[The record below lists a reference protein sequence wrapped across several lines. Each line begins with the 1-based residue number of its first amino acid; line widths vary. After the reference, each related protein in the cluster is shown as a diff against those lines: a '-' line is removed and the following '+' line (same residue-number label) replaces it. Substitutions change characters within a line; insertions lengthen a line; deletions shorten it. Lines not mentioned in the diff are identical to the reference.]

1 MRELCGRVLY
11 THAKSGRRLATTLTL
26 EVDSVND
33 APRKSRPSAIHV
45 DVPREKLIA
54 TLAAGSK
61 RAHGIL
67 AELIR
72 TQGDKIGNIFVDL
85 ASMNIHGTLLVAAYD
100 YCNRNFEELK
110 ERLAAR
116 DPVLVDAINS
126 MVSEGPRAH
135 ATQPTREP
143 VVDAALHAAL
153 RESGV
158 NKVLEEMG
166 AGAEHVHRFFV
177 ALIMQMQR
185 LGRFQVNFHVNLPT
199 EGAHRAVFAI
209 ALAELLD
216 KDGKPF
222 GGEPLPTNAEVQ
234 A

>member
-1 MRELCGRVLY
+1 M
-11 THAKSGRRLATTLTL
+11 TADTSDTPK
-26 EVDSVND
+26 
-33 APRKSRPSAIHV
+33 AIHV
-45 DVPREKLIA
+45 DVPRERLLA
-54 TLAAGSK
+54 TLADGNR

-67 AELIR
+67 AEMVR
-72 TQGDKIGNIFVDL
+72 ACGDKIGNVFVDL
-85 ASMNIHGTLLVAAYD
+85 ASMHIHGALLVAAYD
-100 YCNRNFEELK
+100 YCNRNLEELR

-116 DPVLVDAINS
+116 DRVLVDAINS
-126 MVSEGPRAH
+126 MVSEGPRAYIEE
-135 ATQPTREP
+135 ARREP
-143 VVDAALHAAL
+143 IVDAALHAAL
-153 RESGV
+153 QEANQHGV

-166 AGAEHVHRFFV
+166 AGAEHVHHFFV

-222 GGEPLPTNAEVQ
+222 GEHAHMRAQDANVEESAAANDAVSAEVQ
-234 A
+234 S

>member
-1 MRELCGRVLY
+1 MTE
-11 THAKSGRRLATTLTL
+11 K
-26 EVDSVND
+26 
-33 APRKSRPSAIHV
+33 PKAIHV

-54 TLAAGSK
+54 TLSDGNN

-67 AELIR
+67 ETLVR
-72 TQGDKIGNIFVDL
+72 HHGDRIGNVFVDL
-85 ASMNIHGTLLVAAYD
+85 ASMHIHGALLVAAYD
-100 YCNRNFEELK
+100 YCNKNPAELS

-116 DPVLVDAINS
+116 DPVLVEAVNS
-126 MVSEGPRAH
+126 MVPEGPRAH
-135 ATQPTREP
+135 VDAPTREP
-143 VVDAALHAAL
+143 IVDAALHNAL
-153 RESGV
+153 REAGV
-158 NKVLEEMG
+158 NKVLEDMG
-166 AGAEHVHRFFV
+166 EGAAHVHQFFV

-216 KDGKPF
+216 KEGKPF
-222 GGEPLPTNAEVQ
+222 GGERISTTEAQ